1 VNLQVNSV
9 VLVQI
14 FVAVALALASAVCYS
29 AAAVLQHREVSVH
42 LAGGLDLVARLVRRR
57 GWWAAGAATG
67 IGAVLHLAALGTGPL
82 LLVQPLGVTA
92 LVFALLIDARM
103 DRTPVD
109 RTAWLG
115 AGCVVL
121 GLPAVLLPVIPRH
134 TAPVTPVLGYWAV
147 AAAVAVVTGVLAIG
161 AILIGRRLPRASP
174 VLYAGAA
181 AVCFGLTSGT
191 AKAVWLGHATPYVIV
206 TGLASALIGVV
217 LVQHAYRDGGLGA
230 PLAILTLA
238 DPLAAGMVGVLVLG
252 EQISTSPLQVSI
264 GLAGVLSTAVG
275 VVLLSPR
282 HVVPAPPTA
291 AHAAP
296 RPLSDARPTRSAA

>member
-1 VNLQVNSV
+1 
-9 VLVQI
+9 
-14 FVAVALALASAVCYS
+14 
-29 AAAVLQHREVSVH
+29 
-42 LAGGLDLVARLVRRR
+42 
-57 GWWAAGAATG
+57 
-67 IGAVLHLAALGTGPL
+67 VLHLAALGTGPL

-92 LVFALLIDARM
+92 LVFALLIGARV
-103 DRTPVD
+103 DRTSVD

-121 GLPAVLLPVIPRH
+121 GLPAVLLPTIPRQ

-181 AVCFGLTSGT
+181 AVSFGLTSGT
-191 AKAVWLGHATPYVIV
+191 AKAVWLGHATPSVIV
-206 TGLASALIGVV
+206 AGLASALVGVV

-252 EQISTSPLQVSI
+252 ERISTSPLQVSI

-282 HVVPAPPTA
+282 HVVATHPKP

-296 RPLSDARPTRSAA
+296 DPLADAQPTRSAA